1 MAVIF
6 VPVQNSIGEIMA
18 HEPNYCTSHVGMVFR
33 TDLVAKLIH
42 AACRELKRMEAAGL
56 RIDAIAFRGMS
67 GCLFGAPLAARMRKP
82 MIMVRKKCA
91 DCGKEQ
97 SHTSQRVEG
106 DRNAKTYVIVDDFI
120 ASGKT
125 VQIIQKEITKWSRA
139 TCVGIMTAGV
149 AKEKRGTYVLK
160 TSADRNAY

>member
-1 MAVIF
+1 MT
-6 VPVQNSIGEIMA
+6 
-18 HEPNYCTSHVGMVFR
+18 HEPNYCTSHVDRVFR
-33 TDLVAKLIH
+33 TDLVAKLIP

-91 DCGKEQ
+91 DCGREQ
-97 SHTSQRVEG
+97 SHTNQLVEG

-120 ASGKT
+120 ATGNT
-125 VQIIQKEITKWSRA
+125 VRTIQAAITEWSQA
-139 TCVGIMTAGV
+139 VCVGVMAADV
-149 AKEKRGTYVLK
+149 AKDKRGSYVLK
-160 TSADRNAY
+160 TVRDRNVI